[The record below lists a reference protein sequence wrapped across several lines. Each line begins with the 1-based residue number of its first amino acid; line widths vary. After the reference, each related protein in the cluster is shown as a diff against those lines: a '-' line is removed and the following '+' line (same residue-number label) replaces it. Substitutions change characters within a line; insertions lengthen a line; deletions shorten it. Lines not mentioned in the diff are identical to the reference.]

1 MKLESMVSFKQCMIL
16 ILFFPTLQT
25 WGLIGRF
32 IYVQKGVGMTNNVNF
47 ARMRLSDFT
56 SAVKR
61 QLIVNICSKCN
72 CKSKQFPTKILI
84 ISWQNV
90 NAPRTVIIFY
100 HQGRSW
106 SRLKN
111 RLFLDVRLDFR
122 IISLWFVKGRG
133 LIYYF

>member
-32 IYVQKGVGMTNNVNF
+32 IYVQKGVGMTNNVKF
-47 ARMRLSDFT
+47 SRMRLSDFT

-84 ISWQNV
+84 IS
-90 NAPRTVIIFY
+90 
-100 HQGRSW
+100 
-106 SRLKN
+106 
-111 RLFLDVRLDFR
+111 
-122 IISLWFVKGRG
+122 
-133 LIYYF
+133 